1 MNSITVNSL
10 PAQTWNR
17 LDINDAVVETANFA
31 ALCDGGTTDNDID
44 VKTGMGAEFD
54 SAVSSVPV
62 FRFENSGKT
71 VVNEYIFT
79 NKERN
84 VRRDSAV
91 LSEGEELTVIQ
102 RFSADMTGGIFA
114 VQTKIRLAKG
124 SKLTLVQIQKMGS
137 NTFYN
142 DIGAELD
149 KEAEFRLIQIML
161 SDSGS
166 YTGVRVAQNGD
177 NSVFDSNIAYKA
189 GGDSKFDVNY
199 VVDQYGKNTNSN
211 IICNGVLYGN
221 VVKTFRGTIDFKEGA
236 SGSKGA
242 ENEDV
247 LLMDDTV
254 RNKTIPIIL
263 CHEED
268 VEGTHGATIG
278 RIDDEELFYMQSRGI
293 GEKAVYELLADA
305 RIAAAAA
312 LIPDEDTKNSVL
324 ESLS

>member
-17 LDINDAVVETANFA
+17 LDINSAVVETADFA
-31 ALCDGGTTDNDID
+31 PLCEGGAASNDID

-54 SAVSSVPV
+54 SAISSVPV
-62 FRFENSGKT
+62 FRLENSGAA
-71 VVNEYIFT
+71 VVNEYSFT
-79 NKERN
+79 DKARN
-84 VRRDSAV
+84 VRRDSIV
-91 LSEGEELTVIQ
+91 LENGEKMTVIQ
-102 RFSADMTGGIFA
+102 RFSAGVTSGTFA
-114 VQTKIRLAKG
+114 VQTKIRLADDAR
-124 SKLTLVQIQKMGS
+124 LTLVQIQKMGD

-142 DIGAELD
+142 DIGAELA
-149 KEAEFRLIQIML
+149 KEAEFRLVQIML

-166 YTGVRVAQNGD
+166 YIGVRVAQNGD
-177 NSVFDSNIAYKA
+177 NSKFESNIAYKA
-189 GGDSKFDVNY
+189 GGDRKFDVNY
-199 VVDQYGKNTNSN
+199 IVDQYGKNTNSN
-211 IICNGVLYGN
+211 IVCNGVLYGN

-305 RIAAAAA
+305 RIAAAAS